1 MCVELSKTQITG
13 MGSFEWSWREAGSF
27 GREWRGCNEGGSS
40 HRRRMVSS
48 RKKKKRMKSRVGRWG
63 VYTRPKGQCWGGGG
77 GGRLAKRQECPM
89 RRD

>member
-77 GGRLAKRQECPM
+77 VDLQNDKSVR
-89 RRD
+89 